1 MHGLSPAA
9 TVLRGGCEP
18 AWRGPAASRRSRSGV
33 RGRGRPEPAV

>member
-18 AWRGPAASRRSRSGV
+18 AWRGPAASRRAAAACAAAVGRSL
-33 RGRGRPEPAV
+33 P